1 MHVFSLRHS
10 LVLGLLAV
18 GLLVGGLLAAPA
30 QAADPTTDATQS
42 IDVGDVPDP
51 GLVGRT
57 WVPNPTATSGLP
69 VVVGLLSDPAGPC
82 VSQDGVYRFVGT
94 GECAFIF
101 QQSGNVDWA
110 SAPLVIATFDVV
122 AAPTRT
128 VVQILPE
135 EIRVSVLDTGA
146 GSPLTPEG
154 TVDLVVN
161 GIDSGAQILTDGS
174 VHLET
179 ALDAGMEHTVSATY
193 VPAGTDDDEVD
204 VTHLASTGSDH
215 RSDPGLRLRVRSTR
229 KPTASG
235 WYRSV
240 VKVVPVCWPTTAA
253 IIGGCPA
260 AVRLDEDTR
269 GTKVTQRIVAKD
281 GGKAVA
287 TTKVI
292 RIDTTAPSVRFKGRR
307 CRAGD
312 ATSGLRRCVVKKVR
326 RGGSTVLV
334 ATAVDEAGNKAVAR
348 KRLG

>member
-30 QAADPTTDATQS
+30 QAADPTTDATQT

-57 WVPNPTATSGLP
+57 WVPNPTASSGLP
-69 VVVGLLSDPAGPC
+69 VSVGLLSSPSGPC
-82 VSQDGVYRFVGT
+82 VSSDGVYEFVAT
-94 GECAFIF
+94 GECSFIF
-101 QQSGNVDWA
+101 QQAGNA
-110 SAPLVIATFDVV
+110 SWDSTYTVVSFDVEL
-122 AAPTRT
+122 APTRT
-128 VVQILPE
+128 TVQIVKG
-135 EIRVSVLDTGA
+135 EIRVSVADTVAGA
-146 GSPLTPEG
+146 GVEPTGQVAVTVAVDGSSGGSAIPLTL
-154 TVDLVVN
+154 D
-161 GIDSGAQILTDGS
+161 GAAA
-174 VHLET
+174 HLET
-179 ALDAGMEHTVSATY
+179 TLPPGSDYTVTASYVGDAA
-193 VPAGTDDDEVD
+193 
-204 VTHLASTGSDH
+204 HLASTGSDH

-240 VKVVPVCWPTTAA
+240 VKVVPVCSPTTAA

-307 CRAGD
+307 CRAAD